1 MNRKIKFIVL
11 HCTATQPE
19 ATVKAIQNCWRETLK
34 WNNPGYHFI
43 IERDGEVIQLQH
55 IDKIANGVAGNNEH
69 AIHISYIGG
78 IDRKG
83 KPIDNRTT
91 PQKDSMF
98 DKVVELSERYPDA
111 KVVGHRDFPGV
122 RKACPSFD
130 VRAWIESYEPDVK
143 KNAA

>member
-19 ATVKAIQNCWRETLK
+19 ATVKAIQNYWRETLK

-55 IDKIANGVAGNNEH
+55 IEKIANGVAGNNEH

-98 DKVVELSERYPDA
+98 DKVVELTERYPDA

-130 VRAWIESYEPDVK
+130 VRTWIESYEPDVK

>member
-19 ATVKAIQNCWRETLK
+19 ATVKAIQNYWRETLK

-55 IDKIANGVAGNNEH
+55 IEKIANGVAGNNEH

-91 PQKDSMF
+91 PQKDAMF
-98 DKVVELSERYPDA
+98 DKVVELTERYPDA

-130 VRAWIESYEPDVK
+130 VRTWIESYEPDVK

>member
-1 MNRKIKFIVL
+1 MRTIKFIVL

-19 ATVKAIQNCWRETLK
+19 ASIKAIKRCWKEVMK

-43 IERDGEVIQLQH
+43 IERDGEIVQLQD
-55 IDKIANGVAGNNEH
+55 IEKIANGVARNNAN

-83 KPIDNRTT
+83 NPFDNRTSA
-91 PQKDSMF
+91 QKDAMF
-98 DKVVELSERYPDA
+98 NKVVELTERYPDA

-122 RKACPSFD
+122 HKACPSFD
-130 VRAWIESYEPDVK
+130 VRSWLSTYEPDINK
-143 KNAA
+143 AA

>member
-1 MNRKIKFIVL
+1 MSRKIKFIVL

-19 ATVKAIQNCWRETLK
+19 ATVKAIQNYWRETLK

-43 IERDGEVIQLQH
+43 IERDGEVIQLQD
-55 IDKIANGVAGNNEH
+55 IEKIANGVAGNNEH

-98 DKVVELSERYPDA
+98 DKVVELTERYPDA

-130 VRAWIESYEPDVK
+130 VRTWIASYEPDVK

>member
-19 ATVKAIQNCWRETLK
+19 ATVKAIQNYWRETLK

-43 IERDGEVIQLQH
+43 IERDGEVVQLQH
-55 IDKIANGVAGNNEH
+55 IEKIANGVAGNNEH

-91 PQKDSMF
+91 LQKDAMF
-98 DKVVELSERYPDA
+98 DKVVELTERYPDA

>member
-19 ATVKAIQNCWRETLK
+19 ATVKAIQNYWRETLK

-98 DKVVELSERYPDA
+98 DKVVELTERYPDA
-111 KVVGHRDFPGV
+111 KVLGHRDFPGV

>member
-19 ATVKAIQNCWRETLK
+19 ATVKAIQNYWCETLK

-55 IDKIANGVAGNNEH
+55 IEKIANGVAGNNEH

-98 DKVVELSERYPDA
+98 DKVVELTERYPDA

>member
-19 ATVKAIQNCWRETLK
+19 ATVKAIQNYWRETLK

-83 KPIDNRTT
+83 KAIDNRTT

-98 DKVVELSERYPDA
+98 DKVVELTERYPDA